1 MIGPVKAKF
10 KIVSSAQK
18 LLDAN
23 VEVGGQSIPCIF
35 NPTEF
40 TIQRSVN
47 YAQHKIP
54 GLERPALQY
63 VSGEAEVMTFSLLF
77 DTYSAGDNSNDIKVA
92 LSAAAPDAAKADVRN
107 YTDPIMKL
115 TTINPDVHAP
125 DLVQFVWGKMIYR
138 GYINSLSQK
147 FTLFTY
153 FGKPVRAVVDVS
165 IIIDKNK
172 YDSKVRNSPD
182 RTKART
188 VKESDKLYMFALSEY
203 GSCDEWRRIA
213 EANDIDDPRRLEAG
227 SNIIIPPIL

>member
-23 VEVGGQSIPCIF
+23 IEVGGKSISCIF

-47 YAQHKIP
+47 YAQHKIA
-54 GLERPALQY
+54 GQERPALQY
-63 VSGEAEVMTFSLLF
+63 INGEAEILTFSLLF
-77 DTYSAGDNSNDIKVA
+77 DTYSAGTNSNDAKVIA
-92 LSAAAPDAAKADVRN
+92 STAAPDAAKVDVRN

-115 TTINPDVHAP
+115 TAINPDNHAP
-125 DLVQFVWGKMIYR
+125 DLVQFVWGKMVYR
-138 GYINSLSQK
+138 GYINELSQK
-147 FTLFTY
+147 FTLFT
-153 FGKPVRAVVDVS
+153 FTGKPVRAVVDVS
-165 IIIDKNK
+165 IIIDKYK
-172 YDSKVRNSPD
+172 YDTKVRNSPD

-188 VKESDKLYMFALSEY
+188 VREGDKLYMFAYSEY
-203 GSCDEWRRIA
+203 GSCCEWRRIA
-213 EANDIDDPRRLEAG
+213 QANDIDDPRRLDAG